1 MATRYLIGRGE
12 QLTYAIDPPPKS
24 PRDKNRPYSLA
35 EAQASLL
42 PQVQTAID
50 SFRQLP
56 EQACPD
62 EIVVARLQLHPAFI
76 AKSYYP
82 KNFLDHAGL
91 AGLGSRTVKVMPRK
105 LGAKTAPET
114 QETTELFV
122 GGRRSAMAALPA
134 YIRSLREG
142 TPEALQFAQTEALA
156 PMVPADRLRAGRAR
170 ARETFEAVLHIPP
183 TYDAQRVRAW
193 FAAYARGLGFVVA
206 EDVDFEVG
214 RLLFLAVSGPTDKR
228 SRLAEFTL
236 LRLLRVMPKLR
247 SLRPLPRSG
256 TLKVGCRLPTAEPL
270 SPDTRVAILDGG
282 LPERH
287 ALERYVRRYQRS
299 DPNAADKDE
308 LLEHGL
314 GVTSAFLFGPIVP
327 DGDAPRPYTYVDH
340 HRVLDASADDEGAL
354 LYRTLNHIE
363 DILRSRT
370 YPFVNLSLGPD
381 DAMVDDDVHAWTAV
395 IDDFL
400 SDGETVLAVAV
411 GNNGGADEALGL
423 NRIQVPADS
432 VNALSVGAADR
443 QGANWQTCGY
453 SARGPGRSPG
463 RRKPDVVA
471 YGGSAGDYFHVVAP
485 GRAPALA
492 PQLGTSFASPLAL
505 RMAAGI
511 RAVLGDDIKTL
522 TTKAL
527 LVHGAEFVDHDA
539 ARVGW
544 GRVPTDLGQIITC
557 APGEARVLYQGE
569 LRAGKFLRAPIPLPT
584 GLAGMV
590 SIRATFCY
598 ASHVDPQDAAAY
610 TKAGLLVTFRPHEDQ
625 VAEGASQ
632 PKSKTFFPAAAFR
645 HEPEQRT
652 DLGKWETV
660 LHSEHTFRAAS
671 LKGPH
676 FDVHYNARANA
687 GALPWTRPIR
697 YALVVTIQTP
707 RHADIFDRILA
718 AHPELAAIEPQV
730 KVTVGGA

>member
-24 PRDKNRPYSLA
+24 PREKNRPYSLA
-35 EAQASLL
+35 EAQAAVL
-42 PQVQTAID
+42 PQVERAID
-50 SFRQLP
+50 AFGQLP
-56 EQACPD
+56 GPACPD
-62 EIVVARLQLHPAFI
+62 DIVVARLQLHPAFI

-91 AGLGSRTVKVMPRK
+91 AGLGSRTVKVKPRT
-105 LGAKTAPET
+105 LGSKTAPPA

-122 GGRRSAMAALPA
+122 GGRRSALAELPS
-134 YIRSLREG
+134 YIRSLRAG
-142 TPEALQFAQTEALA
+142 NPEALQFAQTEAFA
-156 PMVPADRLRAGRAR
+156 PMAPADRLRGGRVR
-170 ARETFEAVLHIPP
+170 PRETFEAVLHIPP

-193 FAAYARGLGFVVA
+193 FAAYSRSLGFTVA
-206 EDVDFEVG
+206 EDLDFEVG
-214 RLLFLAVSGPTDKR
+214 RLLFLAVAGPSDHR
-228 SRLAEFTL
+228 QQLAKFTL
-236 LRLLRVMPKLR
+236 LRVLRVMPKLR
-247 SLRPLPRSG
+247 SLRPLPRG
-256 TLKVGCRLPTAEPL
+256 APLRVGCQLPSAEPL
-270 SPDTRVAILDGG
+270 SPETRVAILDGG
-282 LPERH
+282 LPARH
-287 ALERYVRRYQRS
+287 ALQRYVRRYQRS
-299 DPNAADKDE
+299 DPDADDRDD

-314 GVTSAFLFGPIVP
+314 AVTSAFLFGPIVP

-363 DILRSRT
+363 DILRSRS

-381 DAMVDDDVHAWTAV
+381 DAMVDGDVHAWTAV

-411 GNNGGADEALGL
+411 GNNGAADEALGL

-432 VNALSVGAADR
+432 VNALSVGAADH
-443 QGANWQTCGY
+443 QGSTWQASSY

-485 GRAPALA
+485 GPTTSLA

-511 RAVLGDDIKTL
+511 RAVLGDEIKTL

-527 LVHGAEFVDHDA
+527 LIHGAEPLDDSA

-544 GRVPTDLGQIITC
+544 GRVPTDLGRIITC
-557 APGEARVLYQGE
+557 SPGEARVLYQGE
-569 LRAGKFLRAPIPLPT
+569 LRAGKFLRAPIPLPP
-584 GLAGMV
+584 GLTGMV

-610 TKAGLLVTFRPHEDQ
+610 TKAGLQATFRPHEDQ
-625 VAEGASQ
+625 VADGASQ
-632 PKSKTFFPAAAFR
+632 AKSKTFFPAAVYR
-645 HEPEQRT
+645 DEHELRA

-660 LHSEHTFRAAS
+660 LHSEHTYRAAT

-676 FDVHYNARANA
+676 FDVHYNARADA
-687 GALPWTRPIR
+687 GATPWSRPIR
-697 YALVVTIQTP
+697 YALVVSIRTP
-707 RHADIFDRILA
+707 KHADIFDRILA
-718 AHPELAAIEPQV
+718 AHAELAAIEPLIQV
-730 KVTVGGA
+730 GVSTR

>member
-24 PRDKNRPYSLA
+24 PREKQRPYSLA
-35 EAQASLL
+35 EAQTVLL
-42 PQVQTAID
+42 PQVQRAID
-50 SFRQLP
+50 NFAQLP
-56 EQACPD
+56 AQACPD

-91 AGLGSRTVKVMPRK
+91 AGLGSRTVRVKPRT
-105 LGAKTAPET
+105 LGSKTAPLS

-122 GGRRSAMAALPA
+122 GGRRSALAELPT
-134 YIRSLREG
+134 YIRGLRAG
-142 TPEALQFAQTEALA
+142 TPEALQFAQTEAFA
-156 PMVPADRLRAGRAR
+156 PMLPADRLRAGRPR
-170 ARETFEAVLHIPP
+170 HRETFEAVLHIPP

-193 FAAYARGLGFVVA
+193 FAAYAQALGFTVA
-206 EDVDFEVG
+206 EDLDFEVG
-214 RLLFLAVSGPTDKR
+214 RLLFLAVSGPADKR

-236 LRLLRVMPKLR
+236 LRVLRVMPKLR
-247 SLRPLPRSG
+247 SLRPLPRSA
-256 TLKVGCRLPTAEPL
+256 TLKVGCHLPSAEPL

-282 LPERH
+282 LPRRH

-299 DPNAADKDE
+299 DPHAQDRDD

-314 GVTSAFLFGPIVP
+314 AVTSAFLFGPIVP
-327 DGDAPRPYTYVDH
+327 DGDAPRPYTYIDH

-354 LYRTLNHIE
+354 LYRTLNHVE

-411 GNNGGADEALGL
+411 GNNGAADESLGL

-432 VNALSVGAADR
+432 VNALSVGAADH
-443 QGANWQTCGY
+443 QGPTWQASSY
-453 SARGPGRSPG
+453 SAHGPGRSPG

-485 GRAPALA
+485 GPTAALA

-511 RAVLGDDIKTL
+511 RAVLGEEIKTL

-527 LVHGAEFVDHDA
+527 LIHGAEIWDHDVC
-539 ARVGW
+539 RVGW

-569 LRAGKFLRAPIPLPT
+569 LRAGKYLRAPIPLPP

-610 TKAGLLVTFRPHEDQ
+610 TKAGLRVTFRPHEDQ
-625 VAEGASQ
+625 VAEGAAQ
-632 PKSKTFFPAAAFR
+632 AKSRTFFPAAAYR
-645 HEPEQRT
+645 DEHELRS

-660 LHSEHTFRAAS
+660 LHSEHAYRAAT

-676 FDVHYNARANA
+676 FDVHYNARADS
-687 GALPWTRPIR
+687 GATPWSRPIR
-697 YALVVTIQTP
+697 YALVVSIRAP
-707 RHADIFDRILA
+707 KHADIFDRILA
-718 AHPELAAIEPQV
+718 AHAELLAIEPVV
-730 KVTVGGA
+730 KVAVAAS

>member
-35 EAQASLL
+35 EAQAALL
-42 PQVQTAID
+42 PQVQRAID
-50 SFRQLP
+50 TFGQLP
-56 EQACPD
+56 NPACPD

-91 AGLGSRTVKVMPRK
+91 AGLGSRTVKVKPRT
-105 LGAKTAPET
+105 LGSKTAPPA

-122 GGRRSAMAALPA
+122 GGRRSALAELPA
-134 YIRSLREG
+134 YIRSLRAG
-142 TPEALQFAQTEALA
+142 SPEALQFAQTEAFA
-156 PMVPADRLRAGRAR
+156 PMGPSDRLRAGRPR
-170 ARETFEAVLHIPP
+170 PRETFEAVLHIPP

-193 FAAYARGLGFVVA
+193 FAAFARSLGFTVA
-206 EDVDFEVG
+206 EDLDFEVG
-214 RLLFLAVSGPTDKR
+214 RLLFLAVSGPSDER
-228 SRLAEFTL
+228 RRLAEFTL
-236 LRLLRVMPKLR
+236 LRVLRVMPKLR
-247 SLRPLPRSG
+247 SLRPLPRSAA
-256 TLKVGCRLPTAEPL
+256 LKVGCRLPTAEPL

-282 LPERH
+282 LPARH
-287 ALERYVRRYQRS
+287 ALERYVRRYRRA
-299 DPNAADKDE
+299 DPEAKDRDD

-314 GVTSAFLFGPIVP
+314 AVTSAFLFGPIVP

-340 HRVLDASADDEGAL
+340 HRVLDANADNEGAL

-411 GNNGGADEALGL
+411 GNNGAADEALGL

-443 QGANWQTCGY
+443 QGSAWQASSY

-485 GRAPALA
+485 GSTTALA
-492 PQLGTSFASPLAL
+492 PQLGTSFSSPLAL

-511 RAVLGDDIKTL
+511 RAVLGDEIKTL

-527 LVHGAEFVDHDA
+527 LIHGAEALDHDA
-539 ARVGW
+539 ATVGW

-557 APGEARVLYQGE
+557 GPGEARVLYQGE
-569 LRAGKFLRAPIPLPT
+569 LRAGKFLRAPIPLPPD
-584 GLAGMV
+584 LAGKV

-610 TKAGLLVTFRPHEDQ
+610 TKAGLQVTFRPHEDQ
-625 VAEGASQ
+625 VADGASQ
-632 PKSKTFFPAAAFR
+632 AKSKTFFPAAVYR
-645 HEPEQRT
+645 DEHELRA

-660 LHSEHTFRAAS
+660 LHSEHTYRAAT

-676 FDVHYNARANA
+676 FDVHYNARADA
-687 GALPWTRPIR
+687 GATPWSRPIR
-697 YALVVTIQTP
+697 YALVVSIRAP
-707 RHADIFDRILA
+707 NHADIFDRILA
-718 AHPELAAIEPQV
+718 THAELSAIEPVV
-730 KVTVGGA
+730 KVPVSTN

>member
-1 MATRYLIGRGE
+1 VATRYLIGRGE
-12 QLTYAIDPPPKS
+12 QLTYAIDPPSKN
-24 PRDKNRPYSLA
+24 PREKNRPYSLA
-35 EAQASLL
+35 EAKATLL
-42 PQVQTAID
+42 PQVEHAIET
-50 SFRQLP
+50 FEQLP

-62 EIVVARLQLHPAFI
+62 DIVVARLQLHPAFI
-76 AKSYYP
+76 AKSYFP

-91 AGLGSRTVKVMPRK
+91 APLGSRTVKIKPRK
-105 LGAKTAPET
+105 VVAKTAPEA

-122 GGRRSAMAALPA
+122 GGRRSALADLRG
-134 YIRSLREG
+134 YIQDLREG
-142 TPEALQFAQTEALA
+142 TPEALQFAQTEAFA
-156 PMVPADRLRAGRAR
+156 PMAAADRLRAINPRL
-170 ARETFEAVLHIPP
+170 RETFEAVLHIPP

-193 FAAYARGLGFVVA
+193 FAAYARGLGFTVA
-206 EDVDFEVG
+206 EDLDFEVG
-214 RLLFLAVSGPTDKR
+214 RLLFLAVSGPGDKR
-228 SRLAEFTL
+228 GRWAEFTL
-236 LRLLRVMPKLR
+236 LRVLRVMPKLR
-247 SLRPLPRSG
+247 SLRPLARSAA
-256 TLKVGCRLPTAEPL
+256 LKVGCQLPVSEPL
-270 SPDTRVAILDGG
+270 SIDTRVVILDGG
-282 LPERH
+282 LPDRH

-299 DPNAADKDE
+299 DPGAADRDD

-327 DGDAPRPYTYVDH
+327 EGHAPRPYAYVDH

-363 DILRSRT
+363 DVLRSRN
-370 YPFVNLSLGPD
+370 YSFVNLSLGPD
-381 DAMVDDDVHAWTAV
+381 DAMVNDDVHAWTAV

-411 GNNGGADEALGL
+411 GNNGGADEILGL
-423 NRIQVPADS
+423 NRVQVPADS
-432 VNALSVGAADR
+432 VNALSVGAADHK
-443 QGANWQTCGY
+443 AASWQCCAY

-485 GRAPALA
+485 GPTAALA

-505 RMAAGI
+505 RMAVGI
-511 RAVLGDDIKTL
+511 RAVLGDEIKTL

-527 LVHGAEFVDHDA
+527 LIHGAEPLDHDPT
-539 ARVGW
+539 RVGW
-544 GRVPTDLGQIITC
+544 GRVPSDLSDLITC
-557 APGEARVLYQGE
+557 EPGEARVLYQGE
-569 LRAGKFLRAPIPLPT
+569 LRAGKFLRAPIPLPPDLT
-584 GLAGMV
+584 GMV

-610 TKAGLLVTFRPHEDQ
+610 TKAGLQVTFRPHEDQ

-632 PKSKTFFPAAAFR
+632 PKSKSFFPIAVFR
-645 HEPEQRT
+645 DEHELRS

-660 LHSEHTFRAAS
+660 LHSEHTYRAPS

-676 FDVHYNARANA
+676 FDVHYNARADA
-687 GALPWTRPIR
+687 GASPWTRPIR
-697 YALVVTIQTP
+697 YALVVTIRAP

-718 AHPELAAIEPQV
+718 THAELAAIEPLVQV
-730 KVTVGGA
+730 PVGAT